1 MRSIMVQIT
10 ININGGEVEVS
21 QPEQVGPN
29 DFRPDMNIK
38 AALCALEDAY
48 IEEAMKRVGEGKGQ
62 KTKAAEMLGFDSYQA
77 FAYWLKRK
85 EKRAASR

>member
-1 MRSIMVQIT
+1 MQIT

-21 QPEQVGPN
+21 QPEQVGPIV
-29 DFRPDMNIK
+29 FRSDMNVK

-62 KTKAAEMLGFDSYQA
+62 RTKAAKMLGFDTYQA

-85 EKRAASR
+85 EKRAAFR